1 MTVKKTNF
9 YTLEEV
15 GNRMFKLIVDGDILT
30 NDTYNEILTKNAKE
44 IINENKIDVFDF
56 TKEHSKKEYV
66 EDTWIKMTYEEL
78 VKSIAISTMSKYIV
92 ENINKHCEDEFGYGN
107 IEVLIGTFETCSKCG
122 NRFSTEIEDYMNLE
136 NGGFICQDCID
147 NMTETEIT
155 LFVGY
160 EKKIDEYKLMKE
172 SESSMYFL
180 VKSENN
186 MDLVVL
192 SDTLKEVNVIQ
203 TIEYD
208 GNFDEFV
215 SFLAKLQ

>member
-1 MTVKKTNF
+1 MANKETNF
-9 YTLEEV
+9 YTIGEV

-30 NDTYNEILTKNAKE
+30 SDTYNEILTKNAKE

-56 TKEHSKKEYV
+56 AKKYSKKEYV
-66 EDTWIKMTYEEL
+66 KDSWIKMTYEEL
-78 VKSIAISTMSKYIV
+78 VKSITTSTMSKFIV
-92 ENINKHCEDEFGYGN
+92 ENINTCCEDKFGYDN

-122 NRFSTEIEDYMNLE
+122 NRFSTEIEDYMNLD

-172 SESSMYFL
+172 SKSSMYFL
-180 VKSENN
+180 VKSEDKV
-186 MDLVVL
+186 DLVVL
-192 SDTLKEVNVIQ
+192 SDTLEEVNVIQ
-203 TIEYD
+203 TIEYN
-208 GNFDEFV
+208 GNFNEFV
-215 SFLAKLQ
+215 SLLAKLQ